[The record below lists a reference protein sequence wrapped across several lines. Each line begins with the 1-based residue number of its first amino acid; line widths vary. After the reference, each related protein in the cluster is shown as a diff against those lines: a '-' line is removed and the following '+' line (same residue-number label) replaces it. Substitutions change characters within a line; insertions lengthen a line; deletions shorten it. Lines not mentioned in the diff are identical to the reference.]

1 MRPRNKRESADFGL
15 SFLDCICCGFGAIVL
30 LFVITMGSAN
40 KIIESLRDRLDMI
53 AQRRLSQIEELDSK
67 EVQEARR
74 AQEAADAVNE
84 AQTQEQRLASMMDK
98 LSIRIAELEA
108 GKESLMVEI
117 EEDKLEIAAM
127 QKELEVEFELP
138 DINLPVGLPIESNYI
153 AFVFDTSGSMRD
165 TATDQI
171 YAGVIEKIQ
180 NVLDSYPEIK
190 GVQFLDADGRFILRG
205 TPGIWLDDRKET
217 RLGALRVLA
226 TYPTF
231 SSSNPTPGIFRAI
244 RSLYQPENPQ
254 MRMAVFVFGDEFTGE
269 AAPVLARLESLNPRK
284 ENGKRHVSINA
295 VGFPTVLRYPLMG
308 AHTGMKFA
316 NLMREVAFQHDG
328 AFIAVTSADNRRR

>member
-40 KIIESLRDRLDMI
+40 KIIQSLRDRLDMV
-53 AQRRLSQIEELDSK
+53 AQQRLSKIEELDSQ
-67 EVQEARR
+67 EVQVAKK
-74 AQEAADAVNE
+74 AQVAADAVNE
-84 AQTQEQRLASMMDK
+84 EQSQADRLSSMMDT
-98 LSIRIAELEA
+98 LSRRIAELEA
-108 GKESLMVEI
+108 GRESLLVELD
-117 EEDKLEIAAM
+117 DKKTEIAAM

-138 DINLPVGLPIESNYI
+138 DINLPVGIPIESNYI

-165 TATDQI
+165 TRTDQL
-171 YAGVIEKIQ
+171 YEMVIEKIQ

-205 TPGIWLDDRKET
+205 TPGIWMDDRRET
-217 RLGALRVLA
+217 RNGALRVLA

-231 SSSNPTPGIFRAI
+231 SNSNPTPGIFRAI
-244 RSLYQPENPQ
+244 RSLYQPDNPE
-254 MRMAVFVFGDEFTGE
+254 MRMAIFVFGDEFTGE
-269 AAPVLARLESLNPRK
+269 AEPILTRLETMNPRK
-284 ENGKRHVSINA
+284 EDGRRHVSINA

-316 NLMREVAFQHDG
+316 NLMRDVAFRHDG
-328 AFIAVTSADNRRR
+328 AFIAVTNGAR

>member
-40 KIIESLRDRLDMI
+40 KIIESLRDRLDMV
-53 AQRRLSQIEELDSK
+53 AQRRLSEIEELDSQV
-67 EVQEARR
+67 VQVAKR
-74 AQEAADAVNE
+74 AMVAAVAVNE
-84 AQTQEQRLASMMDK
+84 AQTQAERLSSMMET
-98 LSIRIAELEA
+98 LSRRIAELAA
-108 GKESLMVEI
+108 GRESLLVELDEKKI
-117 EEDKLEIAAM
+117 EIAAM

-165 TATDQI
+165 TRTDQI
-171 YAGVIEKIQ
+171 YEAVIEKIQ

-205 TPGIWLDDRKET
+205 TPGIWLDDRRET
-217 RLGALRVLA
+217 RMGALRMLSS
-226 TYPTF
+226 YQTF
-231 SSSNPTPGIFRAI
+231 SNSNPTPGIFRAI
-244 RSLYQPENPQ
+244 RSLYQPDNPE
-254 MRMAVFVFGDEFTGE
+254 MRMAIFVFGDEFTGQAE
-269 AAPVLARLESLNPRK
+269 PILDRLETMNPRK
-284 ENGKRHVSINA
+284 DNGKRHVSINA

-316 NLMREVAFQHDG
+316 NLMREVAFRHDG
-328 AFIAVTSADNRRR
+328 AFIAVTSENGR

>member
-40 KIIESLRDRLDMI
+40 KIIQTLRDRLDMV
-53 AQRRLSQIEELDSK
+53 AQQRLSKIEELDAQ
-67 EVQEARR
+67 EVQVAKK
-74 AQEAADAVNE
+74 AQIAAEQVNE
-84 AQTQEQRLASMMDK
+84 ATTQADRLSSMMET
-98 LSIRIAELEA
+98 LSQRIAELEA
-108 GKESLMVEI
+108 GRESLLVELD
-117 EEDKLEIAAM
+117 DKKTEIASMQKDLEI
-127 QKELEVEFELP
+127 EFELP
-138 DINLPVGLPIESNYI
+138 DINLPVGIPIESNYI

-165 TATDQI
+165 TRTDQL
-171 YAGVIEKIQ
+171 YESVIEKIQ

-205 TPGIWLDDRKET
+205 TPGIWMDDRRET
-217 RLGALRVLA
+217 RNGLLRVLA

-231 SSSNPTPGIFRAI
+231 SNSNPTPGIFRAI
-244 RSLYQPENPQ
+244 RSLYQPANPE
-254 MRMAVFVFGDEFTGE
+254 MRMAIFVFGDEFTGQAE
-269 AAPVLARLESLNPRK
+269 PILARLETMNPRK
-284 ENGKRHVSINA
+284 EDGRRHVSINA

-316 NLMREVAFQHDG
+316 NLMREVAFRHDG
-328 AFIAVTSADNRRR
+328 AFIAVTNGR

>member
-1 MRPRNKRESADFGL
+1 M

-40 KIIESLRDRLDMI
+40 KIIESLRDRLDMV
-53 AQRRLSQIEELDSK
+53 AQRRLSEIEELDSQV
-67 EVQEARR
+67 VQVAKR
-74 AQEAADAVNE
+74 AMVAAVAVNE
-84 AQTQEQRLASMMDK
+84 AQTQAERLSSMMET
-98 LSIRIAELEA
+98 LSRRIAELAA
-108 GKESLMVEI
+108 GRESLLVELDEKKI
-117 EEDKLEIAAM
+117 EIAAM

-165 TATDQI
+165 TRTDQI
-171 YAGVIEKIQ
+171 YEAVIEKIQ

-205 TPGIWLDDRKET
+205 TPGIWLDDRRET
-217 RLGALRVLA
+217 RMGALRMLSS
-226 TYPTF
+226 YQTF
-231 SSSNPTPGIFRAI
+231 SNSNPTPGIFRAI
-244 RSLYQPENPQ
+244 RSLYQPDNPE
-254 MRMAVFVFGDEFTGE
+254 MRMAIFVFGDEFTGQAE
-269 AAPVLARLESLNPRK
+269 PILDRLETMNPRK
-284 ENGKRHVSINA
+284 DNGKRHVSINA

-316 NLMREVAFQHDG
+316 NLMREVAFRHDG
-328 AFIAVTSADNRRR
+328 AFIAVTSENGR

>member
-1 MRPRNKRESADFGL
+1 MRPRNKRDSADFGL

-40 KIIESLRDRLDMI
+40 KIIQSLRDRLDMV
-53 AQRRLSQIEELDSK
+53 AQQRLSKIEELDSQ
-67 EVQEARR
+67 EVQVARR
-74 AQEAADAVNE
+74 AQVAAQEVNE
-84 AQTQEQRLASMMDK
+84 AQTQAERLSSMMDT
-98 LSIRIAELEA
+98 LSLRIAELEA
-108 GKESLMVEI
+108 GREALMVELQ
-117 EEDKLEIAAM
+117 EEKTEIAAM
-127 QKELEVEFELP
+127 QKEQELEFELP

-165 TATDQI
+165 TRTDQI
-171 YAGVIEKIQ
+171 YEGVIEKIQ
-180 NVLDSYPEIK
+180 NVLDSYPEIR

-205 TPGIWLDDRKET
+205 TPGIWMDDRRET

-231 SSSNPTPGIFRAI
+231 SNSNPTPGIFRAI
-244 RSLYQPENPQ
+244 RSLYQPDNPE
-254 MRMAVFVFGDEFTGE
+254 MRMAIFVFGDEFTGE
-269 AAPVLARLESLNPRK
+269 AEPILARLETMNPRK
-284 ENGKRHVSINA
+284 EDGKRHVSINA

-316 NLMREVAFQHDG
+316 NLMREVAFRHDG
-328 AFIAVTSADNRRR
+328 AFIAVTNGSGRR